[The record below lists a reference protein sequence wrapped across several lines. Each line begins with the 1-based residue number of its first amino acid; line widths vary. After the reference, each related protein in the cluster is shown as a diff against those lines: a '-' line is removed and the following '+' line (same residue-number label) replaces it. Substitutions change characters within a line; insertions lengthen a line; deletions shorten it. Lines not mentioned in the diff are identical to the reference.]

1 MRFVS
6 LTVSIALAIAP
17 AAIKADGG
25 TVRCS
30 ERRGDRL
37 VTVFTSPTPLIA
49 GLVDVSVLLL
59 DANTGTPLTGVPVTV
74 DVASGDSPRRRI
86 TREATNETATNKMM
100 RAAEFE
106 LPSGKWRLEVFVDDS
121 AKRSPIGFDVD
132 VGEPIAPWVE
142 TGFWIGWPFAAVGLF
157 VVHQI
162 LARRRSRRPA
172 RPLLRDTLP
181 GTAP

>member
-6 LTVSIALAIAP
+6 LTVSVALAIGP
-17 AAIKADGG
+17 SAIKADGG

-49 GLVDVSVLLL
+49 GSVDVSVLLL
-59 DANTGTPLTGVPVTV
+59 DANTGTPLTGIPVTV
-74 DVASGDSPRRRI
+74 EAASGDSRRRI

-132 VGEPIAPWVE
+132 VAEPMAPWLE
-142 TGFWIGWPFAAVGLF
+142 TGFWIGWPCAAIGLF
-157 VVHQI
+157 VVHQM
-162 LARRRSRRPA
+162 LAHRRSRRPA
-172 RPLLRDTLP
+172 RPLLRDALR